1 MTGRT
6 NGGRSVHRFTQE
18 VNGMAKG
25 LVLFLTIGI
34 VAVAFGQTS
43 ADLSAKY
50 RQITAYELR
59 PDVVMTPKYA
69 TDGQVCEIAIER
81 RQKTETGIVF
91 AAPFSEDEVRHF
103 IDELAPEVERGR
115 NLTKILNGRVDGG
128 FITTEYTYENVLVRV
143 YGITRP
149 APAGDRV
156 INITWPKS
164 VQRRAELSDQR
175 NRGPEDRGEQQSET
189 INLRSEGGTTTTGAP

>member
-1 MTGRT
+1 MDHASHNAALTMTGLT
-6 NGGRSVHRFTQE
+6 SGGRSVRRFNEE

-25 LVLFLTIGI
+25 LVLFLALGI

-50 RQITAYELR
+50 QQITAYELR

-103 IDELAPEVERGR
+103 IDELAPEGERGR
-115 NLTKILNGRVDGG
+115 NLTKTLNERVDGG

-143 YGITRP
+143 YGTTRP

-156 INITWPKS
+156 ITITWPKRTCS
-164 VQRRAELSDQR
+164 
-175 NRGPEDRGEQQSET
+175 
-189 INLRSEGGTTTTGAP
+189 GAAANKSGR